1 MRSLPMQRACLELR
15 VASVAEIGP
24 GQQNLNPGA
33 GHDRTHGDTR
43 TTRRHTRRRTPAQTN
58 QYFNHF
64 FTKGP
69 WSPLL
74 LLHRSPFP
82 NGVVPTVCLG
92 LGVI

>member
-33 GHDRTHGDTR
+33 GHDRTHGV
-43 TTRRHTRRRTPAQTN
+43 
-58 QYFNHF
+58 NHF

-82 NGVVPTVCLG
+82 NGVVPRNPTVCLG